1 MKKSK
6 LHMFTVGYGC
16 ARLFLP
22 EGSDFLGQIALRVGA
37 FLYAFLHSR
46 GSLKS
51 SIIKQVHL
59 FSRNKC
65 PCHVLDVQA
74 LLPLQ
79 VLLTS
84 FPRMRALALDTF
96 PLFHFL

>member
-46 GSLKS
+46 GSLQS
-51 SIIKQVHL
+51 TYE
-59 FSRNKC
+59 R
-65 PCHVLDVQA
+65 
-74 LLPLQ
+74 LLEM
-79 VLLTS
+79 VY
-84 FPRMRALALDTF
+84 
-96 PLFHFL
+96 